1 VRNPIVLHLSRPTV
15 TLCFLEHPIDFGAL
29 DGQPVSTLF
38 TLISPTVRAHLHLLS
53 RLAFTLRDARFNAAM
68 RTQASREE
76 IFEAVR
82 AAEAALG
89 AGPSQPHEDAAP
101 D

>member
-1 VRNPIVLHLSRPTV
+1 
-15 TLCFLEHPIDFGAL
+15 
-29 DGQPVSTLF
+29 
-38 TLISPTVRAHLHLLS
+38 LS
-53 RLAFTLRDARFNAAM
+53 RLAFTLRDARFKAAM

-76 IFEAVR
+76 IFEAAR

-89 AGPSQPHEDAAP
+89 AGPSQPRESAAP